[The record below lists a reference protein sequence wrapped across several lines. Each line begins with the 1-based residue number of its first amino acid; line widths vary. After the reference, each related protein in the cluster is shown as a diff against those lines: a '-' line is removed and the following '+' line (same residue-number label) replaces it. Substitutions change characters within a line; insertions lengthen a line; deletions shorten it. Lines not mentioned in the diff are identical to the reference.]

1 MKKNDKT
8 TAREEFLIEIVQSLS
23 QLANRE
29 AAIYSDYTQQ
39 IRNLIIDAVGKINSE
54 FLTNLEDDEQTEITI
69 TKGHASNL
77 LHLLHKAL
85 DVSKILNNKINA
97 VMHAIQ
103 IEDIA
108 GQIMDEVFH
117 RIHLNLLTINSIQEK
132 INNLSNMSAEEKLD
146 VLQYILAE
154 LNVALE
160 RKKRDHVNQTD
171 LNEGTTELF

>member
-1 MKKNDKT
+1 MDKQDKL
-8 TAREEFLIEIVQSLS
+8 TAHEEFLIEIVQALS
-23 QLANRE
+23 QLALHE

-39 IRNLIIDAVGKINSE
+39 IRTLIIDAVGKINSE
-54 FLTNLEDDEQTEITI
+54 FLTSVDDEQVDVVVE
-69 TKGHASNL
+69 KGHASNL
-77 LHLLHKAL
+77 LQLLHKAL
-85 DVSKILNNKINA
+85 EVSKVLNNKINA

-117 RIHLNLLTINSIQEK
+117 RIHLNLLIINSIQDK
-132 INNLSNMSAEEKLD
+132 LNSLANMPSDEKLD
-146 VLQYILAE
+146 VLQYVLGE

-160 RKKRDHVNQTD
+160 RKKRNHVSQTD